1 MANSSTSS
9 TSSTSQNASKT
20 RKRSH
25 FRATIKVQNIQ
36 IVVRNLHQNNIKL
49 SVKNL
54 KRKRSNNTE
63 HKMAARN
70 QMKDLKCATHLLS
83 DKFRNMTEEKKAIV
97 RDLGFGGLMHV
108 PPLRVDHQLLR
119 ELANNFKLGE
129 NRLKTGYG
137 SFQITPKTIGDA
149 LGINATGNLFP
160 EKVEYK
166 QLSDDDKII
175 YRRFQGKTLKNLTD
189 EMMEIGVGSE
199 EERLMFKRIF
209 ILYIQMAFLLPT
221 TINKISPVHLAP
233 IFKMDG
239 ISERNWGGGHVLT
252 FLIKGITDYQEKKK
266 KAIDGCLFALMIIY
280 FHLSENKGKKRAE
293 RPPKP
298 WIANWTK
305 EQLVE
310 RMTAEREEIL
320 MAETRAR
327 EKMKKKEKKEKKQEI
342 KKTKKRK
349 ASPTSS
355 SETET
360 ATDSETSTSESE
372 TQQDSEDSA
381 RKHPIKKGKKM
392 DSRKRKQRQE
402 EPDSDSES
410 EYEQSDESEESS
422 PAEKEK
428 EKKKTKTTPK
438 KAQPKKK
445 KVLVEDSP
453 PKEDQYFDGET
464 YEISS
469 DELEE
474 WLGQNVDKSAA
485 EGENQPDLRSTEGRY
500 VSSETIPAV
509 NLGSDSP
516 SSQGHT
522 EQSSVNQPSQS
533 MLSPSDSNMMVVRE
547 QTPSEA
553 LAIVPIQVFVPA
565 SQTTTETD
573 FEPTP
578 MLQIEGTT
586 ETTPETPK
594 QLQETTPTVPP
605 APTKIHPDAEDAAA
619 LLMMARTA
627 SYVPKTDP
635 GVPSFSLGLTD
646 SSQEGASTQE
656 TEREKSPEAANLI
669 EQLDSLVQRI
679 ASSATK
685 GKNTSPQIQRETG
698 GESSAKFETPRG
710 LYQITD
716 DMKQKCYIWGTRLKE
731 DADGNTNKYEE
742 MWTLIGQ
749 GKYILMRMHL
759 ASLQA
764 KSDIESQI
772 VSAICLILNNKNEK
786 RFQEQIYCLPPDI
799 VCMALS
805 DHPNGEFVS
814 PKTEKEFRVEAYPSF
829 IPFIDRKKLT
839 SHPYIFAPVC
849 YAGHWWLWLINTRK
863 RKCQILDP
871 LHKKAPT
878 DERKAINKFIGYV
891 FSRLITY
898 AGGKPLQKG
907 EREKEIKSPYVKI
920 SGQKTSYDCAVY
932 VMKWMEIIEPENIKN
947 GKYQWDNWPQE
958 EVDHY
963 RVEYASRIL
972 FSEMNTQRDQAIRE
986 SSAIRLSKPSS
997 ILLSPFCQI
1006 NSADIET
1013 G

>member
-1 MANSSTSS
+1 
-9 TSSTSQNASKT
+9 
-20 RKRSH
+20 
-25 FRATIKVQNIQ
+25 
-36 IVVRNLHQNNIKL
+36 
-49 SVKNL
+49 
-54 KRKRSNNTE
+54 
-63 HKMAARN
+63 MAARN
-70 QMKDLKCATHLLS
+70 QTKDLKCATHLLS

-97 RDLGFGGLMHV
+97 RDLGFGGLMHI

-119 ELANNFKLGE
+119 ELANNFKFGE

-149 LGINATGNLFP
+149 LGINATRNLFP

-175 YRRFQGKTLKNLTD
+175 YRRFQGKTLKSLTD
-189 EMMEIGVGSE
+189 EMMEIGVGNE

-221 TINKISPVHLAP
+221 TINKISP
-233 IFKMDG
+233 
-239 ISERNWGGGHVLT
+239 
-252 FLIKGITDYQEKKK
+252 GITDYQEKKK

-310 RMTAEREEIL
+310 RMTAEREKIL
-320 MAETRAR
+320 
-327 EKMKKKEKKEKKQEI
+327 
-342 KKTKKRK
+342 

-360 ATDSETSTSESE
+360 ATDNDTSTSESE
-372 TQQDSEDSA
+372 TQEDSEDSG
-381 RKHPIKKGKKM
+381 RKHPSKKGKKM

-402 EPDSDSES
+402 ESDSDSES
-410 EYEQSDESEESS
+410 ESEPSDESEESS

-428 EKKKTKTTPK
+428 KRKKTKTTPK
-438 KAQPKKK
+438 KTQPKKK
-445 KVLVEDSP
+445 KVVVEDSP
-453 PKEDQYFDGET
+453 PKEDQYFDGYSTSET

-469 DELEE
+469 DELDE
-474 WLGQNVDKSAA
+474 WLRENVDKSAA
-485 EGENQPDLRSTEGRY
+485 EGENQADLRSTEGRY
-500 VSSETIPAV
+500 VSSETMPAV
-509 NLGSDSP
+509 NLGSDGP
-516 SSQGHT
+516 SSQGRT

-565 SQTTTETD
+565 SQTTTKTD
-573 FEPTP
+573 FEPTH

-586 ETTPETPK
+586 ETTSETPK
-594 QLQETTPTVPP
+594 QLQETTPTLPP
-605 APTKIHPDAEDAAA
+605 TPTKIHPDAEDAAA

-627 SYVPKTDP
+627 SYVPKIDP

-656 TEREKSPEAANLI
+656 TERAKSPESANLI
-669 EQLDSLVQRI
+669 EQLDDLVQKI
-679 ASSATK
+679 ASSAAK
-685 GKNTSPQIQRETG
+685 GKNKSSQIQRETG
-698 GESSAKFETPRG
+698 GESSTKFQTPGG

-731 DADGNTNKYEE
+731 DADGNTNEYEE
-742 MWTLIGQ
+742 MCTLIGQ
-749 GKYILMRMHL
+749 GEYILMRMHL
-759 ASLQA
+759 
-764 KSDIESQI
+764 I
-772 VSAICLILNNKNEK
+772 VSAICLILNQKNEK
-786 RFQEQIYCLPPDI
+786 
-799 VCMALS
+799 
-805 DHPNGEFVS
+805 
-814 PKTEKEFRVEAYPSF
+814 
-829 IPFIDRKKLT
+829 
-839 SHPYIFAPVC
+839 
-849 YAGHWWLWLINTRK
+849 
-863 RKCQILDP
+863 
-871 LHKKAPT
+871 
-878 DERKAINKFIGYV
+878 
-891 FSRLITY
+891 
-898 AGGKPLQKG
+898 
-907 EREKEIKSPYVKI
+907 
-920 SGQKTSYDCAVY
+920 SYDCAIY
-932 VMKWMEIIEPENIKN
+932 VMKWMELIEPENIKK
-947 GKYQWDNWPQE
+947 GKYEWDNWPQE

-972 FSEMNTQRDQAIRE
+972 FSEMNKERYRAIRE

-997 ILLSPFCQI
+997 VLLSPFCQI

-1013 G
+1013 A